1 MELDLRAGSRD
12 TLRIKLASFEGPLDL
27 LLHLIKRDEIDIYDI
42 PIAHITRHYLDMI
55 EAMQILDLEV
65 AGEFL
70 VMAATLMRIKAR
82 LLLPPSPLEPEE
94 GGGDPRAELVQRLL
108 EYRTFKEVSLTLR
121 DREEHRALVHGKG
134 YVPRVE
140 SNEPLPLK
148 PISLFQLIDALRGAL
163 ARGGGEHVHEVV
175 LPPVSTEEKMEE
187 LRADLV
193 AAWGQIR
200 FAEVILRCRTRI
212 EIIATFMALLE
223 LIKLGEVAARQYEEF
238 GEIWLF
244 TPERLAGVAVESAA
258 LHADAPDPLASAGLI
273 DTASDVED
281 VADEAGMADV
291 ESAMENDVAIDSDS
305 ESPSGVPVDG
315 VGELEDRP

>member
-1 MELDLRAGSRD
+1 MELDFRASSRD

-27 LLHLIKRDEIDIYDI
+27 LLHLIRRDEIDIYDI

-55 EAMQILDLEV
+55 EAMQLLDLEV

-94 GGGDPRAELVQRLL
+94 AGGDPRAELVQRLL

-148 PISLFQLIDALRGAL
+148 PISLFQLIDAMRGAL
-163 ARGGGEHVHEVV
+163 ARRGGEFVHEVV
-175 LPPVSTEEKMEE
+175 LPPVTTEEKMEE
-187 LRADLV
+187 LRADLA

-200 FAEVILRCRTRI
+200 FAEVITRCRTRI
-212 EIIATFMALLE
+212 EIVATFMALLE
-223 LIKLGEVAARQYEEF
+223 LIKLGEIAARQYEEF

-244 TPERLAGVAVESAA
+244 SPERLAQAA
-258 LHADAPDPLASAGLI
+258 GGAAG
-273 DTASDVED
+273 
-281 VADEAGMADV
+281 DEAATDAREADPAV
-291 ESAMENDVAIDSDS
+291 LVDYTDGSDEDLPAEDARGELEVGAAVAEGDAIAIVAPID
-305 ESPSGVPVDG
+305 
-315 VGELEDRP
+315 GELEDRS

>member
-1 MELDLRAGSRD
+1 MELDIRTSSREI
-12 TLRIKLASFEGPLDL
+12 LRIKLASFEGPLDL

-42 PIAHITRHYLDMI
+42 PIAHITRQYLDMI
-55 EAMQILDLEV
+55 EAMQLLDLEV

-70 VMAATLMRIKAR
+70 VMAASLMRLKAR

-94 GGGDPRAELVQRLL
+94 AGGDPRAELIQRLL
-108 EYRTFKEVSLTLR
+108 EYRKFKEVSLTLR

-140 SNEPLPLK
+140 STEPLPLK

-163 ARGGGEHVHEVV
+163 SRHGGDLVHEVV
-175 LPPVSTEEKMEE
+175 LPPVTTEEKMEE
-187 LRADLV
+187 IRADLA

-200 FAEVILRCRTRI
+200 FAEVIMRCRTRI
-212 EIIATFMALLE
+212 EIVATFMALLE

-244 TPERLAGVAVESAA
+244 SRERLEAAAGGGDGDHEHTSERSGERSVEETTEVEGDEDAA
-258 LHADAPDPLASAGLI
+258 AGDLI
-273 DTASDVED
+273 PFE
-281 VADEAGMADV
+281 
-291 ESAMENDVAIDSDS
+291 I
-305 ESPSGVPVDG
+305 
-315 VGELEDRP
+315 ELEDRP